1 MLTRSN
7 TLCQSLQLFDEYK
20 LRISQNLND
29 EKFELENNRLLDH
42 LRYVNKIIRREDRM
56 IKQIDFQEISKNFY
70 FQCNIKL
77 FKRTKNTPKHQDD
90 TTKCPIRS
98 KKIKDNIT
106 FIIQLGTF
114 S

>member
-20 LRISQNLND
+20 LRIGQKFND
-29 EKFELENNRLLDH
+29 EDFELDNNRLLDH

-56 IKQIDFQEISKNFY
+56 IKQIDFQELSNNSN

-77 FKRTKNTPKHQDD
+77 FKRTKKAPKRWDD
-90 TTKCPIRS
+90 TTKTVIRS
-98 KKIKDNIT
+98 KKSRT
-106 FIIQLGTF
+106 T
-114 S
+114 